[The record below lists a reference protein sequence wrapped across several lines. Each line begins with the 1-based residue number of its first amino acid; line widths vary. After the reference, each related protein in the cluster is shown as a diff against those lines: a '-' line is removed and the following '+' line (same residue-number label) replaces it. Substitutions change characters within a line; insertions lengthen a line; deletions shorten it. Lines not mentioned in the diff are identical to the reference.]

1 MSKKEAWEPCPRC
14 GSARVRPDSL
24 GTLFLMLGI
33 PLLVLGLILVFIPF
47 IGLPLILGGVFFAAY
62 GLYKKHQNK
71 NLLRCLDCQNAWDC
85 QNKSKSV

>member
-1 MSKKEAWEPCPRC
+1 MSNIWEPCPRC
-14 GSARVRPDSL
+14 GSNRTRPDSL

-71 NLLRCLDCQNAWDC
+71 KLLRCLDCKNAWPG
-85 QNKSKSV
+85 QNESKSV